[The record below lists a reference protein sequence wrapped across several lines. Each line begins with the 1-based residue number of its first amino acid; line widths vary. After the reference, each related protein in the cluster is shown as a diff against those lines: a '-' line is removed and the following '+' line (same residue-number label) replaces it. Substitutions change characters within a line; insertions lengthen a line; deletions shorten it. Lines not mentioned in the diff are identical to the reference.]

1 MSSQDIVWA
10 PLHKIVE
17 LTSTESI
24 SPAEVAEIFL
34 ERIRELDPKIKAF
47 ITVNERAPEEAKA
60 LGRPEGKPLYGVP
73 IAVKDNQETRGLR
86 TTYGSRLFEN
96 NVPQEDAV
104 IVERI
109 KRAGAIVLGKTN
121 LPEFALMPFTD
132 NNLVGPTR
140 NPWDLSRTAGG
151 SSGGSGAAVAAG
163 LAPAALGND
172 AGGSIRIPASFC
184 GVYGF
189 KPSYGRIPH
198 HPRAINVFIGL
209 HTEGFLTRTVR
220 DAAILMDVTAGPDL
234 RDFESL
240 PREVSSF
247 TEALEDGIEGARI
260 AFSIDLG
267 YAAVDEEVERVVRE
281 AVKAFEKAGAEV
293 EEVQLKLPDVGQL
306 LVAKTL
312 SEVLAAMRE
321 RMDEWRNVAYPMYL
335 ALLETAEAVKGVD
348 YAMAQAAREALWNAL
363 RGVFREYDFLVTPTT
378 AVPPFKIEDI
388 PGPTRIAGRDV
399 EPIIG
404 WIPFTYPF
412 NFTKQP
418 AASLPAGLTRDRL
431 PVGLQ
436 IVGRPLDDL
445 GVLRASAA
453 YERVRPWSDW
463 RPPIK

>member
-1 MSSQDIVWA
+1 MWA
-10 PLHKIVE
+10 PLYKIVE
-17 LTSTESI
+17 LTSTGSL
-24 SPAEVAEIFL
+24 PPVEVVEIFL
-34 ERIRELDPKIKAF
+34 ERIRSLDSKIGAF
-47 ITVNERAPEEAKA
+47 ITVNEKALEEAKA
-60 LGRPEGKPLYGVP
+60 LGSPEGKPLYGVP

-86 TTYGSRLFEN
+86 TTYGSKLYES
-96 NVPQEDAV
+96 NVPQEDSV

-163 LAPAALGND
+163 MAPAALGND
-172 AGGSIRIPASFC
+172 AGGSIRIPAAFC

-189 KPSYGRIPH
+189 KPSYGRVPH
-198 HPRAINVFIGL
+198 YPKVINVFIGL

-220 DAAILMDVTAGPDL
+220 DAAILLDVTAGPDL
-234 RDFESL
+234 RDPESL
-240 PREVSSF
+240 PREVGSF
-247 TEALEDGIEGARI
+247 TAALDEGIEGARI

-267 YAAVDEEVERVVRE
+267 YAAVDSEVERVVRE
-281 AVKAFEKAGAEV
+281 AVKAFEKAGAHV
-293 EEVQLKLPDVGQL
+293 EEVQLKLPDIGQL

-312 SEVLAAMRE
+312 SEVLAVMSD
-321 RMDEWRNVAYPMYL
+321 RMGEWKSVAYSLYL
-335 ALLETAEAVKGVD
+335 GLLETAESITGVD
-348 YAMAQAAREALWNAL
+348 YARAQAARELLWSTL
-363 RGVFREYDFLVTPTT
+363 RELFKEYDFLVTPTT
-378 AVPPFKIEDI
+378 AIPPFKIEEI
-388 PGPTRIAGRDV
+388 PGPTKIAGRDV
-399 EPIIG
+399 PPIIG

-418 AASLPAGLTRDRL
+418 AASLPAGFTRDGL

-436 IVGRPLDDL
+436 IVGKPLDDV

-453 YERVRPWSDW
+453 YERIRPWKDW
-463 RPPIK
+463 RPTGI